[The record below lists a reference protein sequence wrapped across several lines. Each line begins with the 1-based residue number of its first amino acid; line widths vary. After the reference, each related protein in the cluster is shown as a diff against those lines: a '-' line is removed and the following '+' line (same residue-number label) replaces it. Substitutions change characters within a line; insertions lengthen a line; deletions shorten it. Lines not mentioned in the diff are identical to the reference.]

1 MTIIEP
7 YKAKLQ
13 IREFIFIGALL
24 LLFSVSC
31 IFIYNINVNLKYG
44 ISVKDRASKEL
55 ESMNAEVRNELLQKT
70 DVRNLENFI
79 KTHSLVQDKNPDY
92 MEHKALAN
100 R

>member
-13 IREFIFIGALL
+13 IREFIFIGTLT

-31 IFIYNINVNLKYG
+31 IFIYNTNVNLKYG
-44 ISVKDRASKEL
+44 ISIKDKASKEL

-70 DVRNLENFI
+70 DVRNLGDFI
-79 KTHSLVQDKNPDY
+79 KARGLVQDKNPSY
-92 MEHKALAN
+92 MENKALAN